1 MSDLATP
8 TRSLFLALAL
18 ALALALVLYLC
29 LACARVSA
37 DKRMVPFRVQQ
48 QARRRRTQPMDRF
61 RRRGDI

>member
-1 MSDLATP
+1 MFDFAIL

-18 ALALALVLYLC
+18 ALALALVLYVS

-48 QARRRRTQPMDRF
+48 QARRYRTQPMDRF
-61 RRRGDI
+61 RGK